1 MDANAQSANTQSA
14 NPPNNVQ
21 QTSNK
26 LPPFDRGMIYV
37 DCGSSHP
44 HHRNYSGSSSGCGM
58 LLTVLLMF
66 LFVCLLFHVAM
77 NMECVSGFF
86 TPPEEEIMNE
96 LKNRPTIEL
105 PSLNHNA
112 VELSLKDS
120 FDNDLPNQ
128 TNPIPTDGTN
138 YADVAADM
146 ALEKSVKDQHK
157 QYINQ
162 REKYT
167 GTASF
172 NPERSDSQDIVTFV
186 GLRRPSYLTKDGKS
200 LVDPSARQVSTV
212 VDPNSLSKP
221 VNLSWNYG
229 SFK

>member
-1 MDANAQSANTQSA
+1 MDGQSSNPKPSDAKPSDTQSA
-14 NPPNNVQ
+14 
-21 QTSNK
+21 NK

-44 HHRNYSGSSSGCGM
+44 HHRNYSGSSSGCGV
-58 LLTVLLMF
+58 LLTVLLLF
-66 LFVCLLFHVAM
+66 LFLCLLYHVAM

-96 LKNRPTIEL
+96 IKNKPTIEL

-221 VNLSWNYG
+221 VNLLWNYG